1 MSAVFKKEFKSYF
14 YNMYGYLFM
23 AVVLAIIGIYFNM
36 LNLRQGYPYFE
47 YVIDSVG
54 FIYLIAVPLLT
65 MRVIAEERA
74 KKTDQLLYTAPV
86 SVTSIVL
93 GKFFAMVAILA
104 VPMLV
109 SCIYPIF
116 LGFFGD
122 VSYLSAYA
130 SIFGF
135 TCMGAALI
143 AVGMFISSLTSSQ
156 IIAAVLT
163 FGVLFVCSL
172 ADTLSDIATTSSFI
186 ALIVLAVLVIIAGL
200 ILYVMTK
207 NIVVAAGVA
216 AILEAALVILYMV
229 KPTIMEGAISTLLSP
244 LDIFARMSNFSAG
257 VLDIKAIGYFFSVA
271 ALFCFFTIQTT
282 EKRRW
287 S

>member
-1 MSAVFKKEFKSYF
+1 MIAVFKKEFKSYF

-23 AVVLAIIGIYFNM
+23 AVMLAIIGIYFNIR
-36 LNLRQGYPYFE
+36 NLRQGYPQFE
-47 YVIDSVG
+47 YVIDSIG
-54 FIYLIAVPLLT
+54 FIFLIAVPLLT

-104 VPMLV
+104 LPMLV
-109 SCIYPIF
+109 SCLYPIF
-116 LGFFGD
+116 LGFFGK

-163 FGVLFVCSL
+163 FGVLFLSSL
-172 ADTLSDIATTSSFI
+172 ADTLADISTTSSLI
-186 ALIVLAVLVIIAGL
+186 SLIVLAVLVLVAGL
-200 ILYVMTK
+200 ILYAMTK
-207 NIVVAAGVA
+207 NIIVAVGVA
-216 AILEAALVILYMV
+216 AILEAALVVLYMV
-229 KPTIMEGAISTLLSP
+229 KPTVMEGAISTLLGP
-244 LDIFARMSNFSAG
+244 LDVFARMSNFAAG
-257 VLDIKAIGYFFSVA
+257 VLDIRSIGYFLSVA